1 MTRARPRALNP
12 RETIVMRL
20 PMRIEKLAALGAV
33 AASGGIML
41 LYLGIAWMVLPHR
54 ETGGIDWTQATVTW
68 ISVGLVV
75 LALIALHLALAHQL
89 WHAPVH
95 AAEAAGT
102 RKVRDPRDP
111 HHPVA
116 R

>member
-1 MTRARPRALNP
+1 MLDPRTLGIP
-12 RETIVMRL
+12 
-20 PMRIEKLAALGAV
+20 KLAALGAV
-33 AASGGIML
+33 AASGGMAL
-41 LYLGIAWMVLPHR
+41 LWVALA
-54 ETGGIDWTQATVTW
+54 
-68 ISVGLVV
+68 VV
-75 LALIALHLALAHQL
+75 LRPYPRGGMDGENYLLTLFTIAGILVALIALHLAIAHQL

-102 RKVRDPRDP
+102 REVRDPRDP